1 MKRTTLC
8 YIKKE
13 HDWLLLY
20 RNKKSHDPNAGKW
33 IGIGGRIEPGETP
46 DECNRREVL
55 EETGIALDAAHFHG
69 VIQFRSDSCE
79 DEDMYLYSAELGPD
93 QGESGADAA
102 GGNADSAGGAN
113 AATEVVESAG
123 GTVPAAGADDL
134 PDCDEGELAWIPQEK
149 IFDLPMWEGDRLFL
163 EQIIEGRGS
172 ISMTLRYEGD
182 KLVT

>member
-8 YIKKE
+8 YIKKD
-13 HDWLLLY
+13 HTWLLLY
-20 RNKKSHDPNAGKW
+20 RNKKPHDPNAGKW

-69 VIQFRSDSCE
+69 VIQFRSDSWE

-93 QGESGADAA
+93 QAESGNAAAA
-102 GGNADSAGGAN
+102 GGTAELTAGVAAAVVNA
-113 AATEVVESAG
+113 EL
-123 GTVPAAGADDL
+123 AAGADDL
-134 PDCDEGELAWIPQEK
+134 PDCDEGELAWIPEEK
-149 IFDLPMWEGDRLFL
+149 LFDLPMWEGDRLFL
-163 EQIIEGRGS
+163 EQIIEGRES